1 MFPMCENK
9 WPTSIDP
16 LFFKIANCWKPFWIK
31 TSVFSLG
38 KVVDFPTH
46 VFTVTSIYRAIL
58 TACCL
63 FHQDSYFD
71 FTGKSLAMI
80 AVGGRHSEQSLWLWF
95 MFHGYDMVCQPISV
109 RTQYWH
115 RNIDKMWCITA
126 CIWLDKKNVNKIT
139 RKVTA
144 VAGWKGEGTWT

>member
-1 MFPMCENK
+1 MWAHVFPWGHCCQKGYPWGTKKALKVFILLPADKVTKILNVSDVTDINR
-9 WPTSIDP
+9 PT
-16 LFFKIANCWKPFWIK
+16 FFKIANCWKPFWIK
-31 TSVFSLG
+31 TNIFSLG

-71 FTGKSLAMI
+71 YTGKSLAMI

-109 RTQYWH
+109 RTQY
-115 RNIDKMWCITA
+115 
-126 CIWLDKKNVNKIT
+126 
-139 RKVTA
+139 
-144 VAGWKGEGTWT
+144 